1 MKTLNKIGGKKMRK
15 PLSRQWKL
23 EHGDN
28 ESNPVSV
35 DEDEEL
41 TMLSAVNSI
50 VTLAEDSA
58 LSKAFFEKAD
68 RYISYLSERQG
79 ITRMQAVL
87 LSLFIESSA
96 SGNKS
101 EFSDVAVF
109 LDCNNVQVLQY
120 KSEVDELVRKGL
132 LRMIKDNHS
141 GTYYAVSQT
150 VLDSLAKNEPFMRKS
165 YKDATGIGF
174 FQHCYDITHLRFM
187 NELSTELM
195 IEEISRLIDE
205 NPQLP
210 FTRALRGIGMST
222 ENEVVI
228 THVCRHLV
236 LSNEGNLSANH
247 ITFLFDEQHDKY
259 DFERAMAEGKHYLIR
274 EGWMEHA
281 FSEGMKDREEFQ
293 LTSKAR
299 ETLLQGFD
307 IKQEESKEY
316 NIVQSNSIVVKELFF
331 DRQVRKQLDGLTDLL
346 DEKNYLDIC
355 DRLKAKGLRQG
366 FACLFYGAPG
376 TGKTE
381 SVLQLARETG
391 RDIMQVNISQLK
403 SMWVGESEKN
413 IKSLFDRYRAIV
425 KHSKRIPILLF
436 NEADAVLGIRQE
448 GAVRSVDK
456 MENSIQNI
464 ILQEMESLNGIMIA
478 TTNLVQNMDAAFERR
493 FLYKVRFEKP
503 ELSQRARIWQSMM
516 PELSE
521 EVAKRLASS
530 YDFSGGQI
538 ENVTRKCGIE
548 GILYGDEYVTE
559 EKILQYCNEE
569 VLVRKRGARIGFI

>member
-1 MKTLNKIGGKKMRK
+1 
-15 PLSRQWKL
+15 
-23 EHGDN
+23 
-28 ESNPVSV
+28 
-35 DEDEEL
+35 
-41 TMLSAVNSI
+41 
-50 VTLAEDSA
+50 
-58 LSKAFFEKAD
+58 
-68 RYISYLSERQG
+68 
-79 ITRMQAVL
+79 
-87 LSLFIESSA
+87 
-96 SGNKS
+96 
-101 EFSDVAVF
+101 
-109 LDCNNVQVLQY
+109 
-120 KSEVDELVRKGL
+120 
-132 LRMIKDNHS
+132 
-141 GTYYAVSQT
+141 
-150 VLDSLAKNEPFMRKS
+150 
-165 YKDATGIGF
+165 
-174 FQHCYDITHLRFM
+174 
-187 NELSTELM
+187 
-195 IEEISRLIDE
+195 
-205 NPQLP
+205 
-210 FTRALRGIGMST
+210 
-222 ENEVVI
+222 
-228 THVCRHLV
+228 
-236 LSNEGNLSANH
+236 
-247 ITFLFDEQHDKY
+247 
-259 DFERAMAEGKHYLIR
+259 MAEGKHYLIR

-331 DRQVRKQLDGLTDLL
+331 DHQVRKQLDGLTDLL

-355 DRLKAKGLRQG
+355 DRLKTKGLRQG
-366 FACLFYGAPG
+366 FTCLFYGAPG

-381 SVLQLARETG
+381 SVLQLARKTG

-521 EVAKRLASS
+521 EVARQLASS